1 MYNFNEAFRKLKLLL
16 EFYKSTFVYS
26 LAFFG
31 FFLTVQNVKFAFFF
45 GSCIG
50 LLIAFF
56 VKEFNKNKTYL
67 FYMNANLSKV
77 KLYGFCILV
86 NLIVSLIFL
95 ILGK

>member
-1 MYNFNEAFRKLKLLL
+1 MDSILYRKLKLLF

-31 FFLTVQNVKFAFFF
+31 FFLTIQNASFAFFF

-56 VKEFNKNKTYL
+56 VKEFNKNNNYL
-67 FYMNANLSKV
+67 FYINANLSKL
-77 KLYGFCILV
+77 KLYSFCLLV
-86 NLIVSLIFL
+86 NLIISLILLVLFR
-95 ILGK
+95 